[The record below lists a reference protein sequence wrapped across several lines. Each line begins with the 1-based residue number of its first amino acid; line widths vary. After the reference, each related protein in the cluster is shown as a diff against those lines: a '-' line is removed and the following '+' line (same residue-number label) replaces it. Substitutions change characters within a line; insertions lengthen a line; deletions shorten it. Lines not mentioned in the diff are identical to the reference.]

1 MPTRP
6 DPQDIDRDEI
16 EAVLETR
23 SELGASYEPA
33 LVDSFAE
40 KVERVIDARV
50 AERTRSLPVQRPTD
64 GKAHE
69 AAGNRQMILG
79 FVSLG
84 TAIPISA
91 IASGGERGITGL
103 IVAWVGI
110 VGINV
115 AHAWQSRRG

>member
-6 DPQDIDRDEI
+6 EPDDVDRDEI

-23 SELGASYEPA
+23 RELGAHYEPA

-40 KVERVIDARV
+40 KIERAIDARV
-50 AERTRSLPVQRPTD
+50 AERSGGRSIQQPVD
-64 GKAHE
+64 AKAHE

-84 TAIPISA
+84 AGIPISA
-91 IASGGERGITGL
+91 IAGDEGNVVGL
-103 IVAWVGI
+103 IVAWAGI
-110 VGINV
+110 VGVNV
-115 AHAWQSRRG
+115 AHAWQNRRG

>member
-6 DPQDIDRDEI
+6 DPEDIERDEI

-23 SELGASYEPA
+23 RELGASYEPA

-40 KVERVIDARV
+40 KIERAIDARV
-50 AERTRSLPVQRPTD
+50 AERTGGRSVDRRAD
-64 GKAHE
+64 AKAHQE
-69 AAGNRQMILG
+69 AGQRQMILG

-84 TAIPISA
+84 TGIPISA
-91 IASGGERGITGL
+91 IAGEMGGGLPGL
-103 IVAWVGI
+103 IVAWAGI

-115 AHAWQSRRG
+115 AHAWQNRRG

>member
-6 DPQDIDRDEI
+6 DPEDVDREEM

-23 SELGASYEPA
+23 RELGASYEPA

-40 KVERVIDARV
+40 KIERAIDARV
-50 AERTRSLPVQRPTD
+50 SERTGGRGIQRPAD
-64 GKAHE
+64 AKAHQQ
-69 AAGNRQMILG
+69 AGQRQMILG

-84 TAIPISA
+84 TGIPISA
-91 IASGGERGITGL
+91 IAGSAGDLPGL
-103 IVAWVGI
+103 IVAWAGI

-115 AHAWQSRRG
+115 AHAWQNRRG

>member
-1 MPTRP
+1 MPRP
-6 DPQDIDRDEI
+6 EPDDVDRDEI

-23 SELGASYEPA
+23 RELGARYEPA

-40 KVERVIDARV
+40 KIERAIDARV
-50 AERTRSLPVQRPTD
+50 AERTGGASVQRTMSA
-64 GKAHE
+64 KAHE
-69 AAGNRQMILG
+69 AAGTRQMVLG

-84 TAIPISA
+84 TGIPLSA